1 MHLSEMPGASD
12 IMHMRAW
19 RGDWFGFYNSSLWRG
34 LVFGERPKHHA
45 LNFIETFS
53 PDGGDGSLE
62 ILLLVAVSMFVAAIG
77 LSLRS
82 PVK

>member
-45 LNFIETFS
+45 LNFIETFLVFR
-53 PDGGDGSLE
+53 PMAATVLWKYCSL
-62 ILLLVAVSMFVAAIG
+62 
-77 LSLRS
+77 
-82 PVK
+82 